1 MFRPWKH
8 THLSA
13 APPFPATIIP
23 TMTVASGSVLHPLT
37 CPNCVPDIGLPVAD
51 LSGEAA
57 QLHV

>member
-1 MFRPWKH
+1 MSRPWKH
-8 THLSA
+8 THLST

-23 TMTVASGSVLHPLT
+23 TMTVASGSVPHPLT
-37 CPNCVPDIGLPVAD
+37 CPKCVPDTGLPVAD